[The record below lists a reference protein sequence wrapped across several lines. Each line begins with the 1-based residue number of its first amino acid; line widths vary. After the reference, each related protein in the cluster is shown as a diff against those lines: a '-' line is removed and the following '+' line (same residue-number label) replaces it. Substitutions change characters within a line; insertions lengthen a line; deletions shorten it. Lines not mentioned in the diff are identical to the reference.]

1 MSEPPNELP
10 ADETSGALNRADHRV
25 VAALRGVSKSFGG
38 TVAVDDV
45 SFELKSGEVL
55 ALLGENGAGKST
67 CVKLLAGV
75 YRPDRGHTFLEG
87 SNVDLHSPLDAH
99 RRGIAVMHQHP
110 GLFDH
115 LSVAENIFMGN
126 PLKNRWGWLDYS
138 GMTREAVRL
147 LEAVGLSTD
156 PGQPLGRL
164 RTSERQ
170 LVEVAKALAVEA
182 RVLIMDEPTAA
193 LSQREVNRLFDVVD
207 ALRTRRV
214 AMMFVSHRMDEIYRV
229 ADRIAVLRDGRLV
242 AVTPVDR
249 MPRDRA
255 VQLMVGRP
263 LSDLY
268 PRLDEKR
275 GQPVLE
281 VDGLTRSGVF
291 REVSFTLEAGE
302 ILGFGGLVGSGRTE
316 IARVLFGVDQPTGGT
331 IRIANTPV
339 SFRSPADAMKAGI
352 AYVSEDRIGQSLIM
366 DFGILANASLPVIN
380 QATSLGLVQSRK
392 ELGLVKPHLDRLRLR
407 FRQYDQPVSTLS
419 GGNQQ
424 KVVLSKWLAMNPRV
438 ILFDE
443 PTQGVDV
450 QTKAEVHTMI
460 ADLAR
465 HGIAIILISSELP
478 ELVSMS
484 HRILVLKEGQVTGE
498 FDWGDAS
505 QEKIMHAATGATV
518 AQKSLE
524 KADISTAAGVR
535 LSGGVQQSREPGKAS
550 RLRSHPLFRK
560 VFARRE
566 LGLVIAMA
574 AVIVPVSAINPRML
588 SPSNLT
594 ALAMDAALLSIV
606 AAGQML
612 VLITRNIDLSVASI
626 IGLAAYIS
634 ASTLRANP
642 GMNIL
647 LAVGLAC
654 AVGLGCGIVNGL
666 VVTLGRVPAIVVTL
680 GTLALYRGLDSL
692 AAHGTQVS
700 ADQVPA
706 AWLDLTAGSFFGVP
720 SVAIIAGAV
729 LIILALAFRY
739 LSVGRELFA
748 IGSNPD
754 GARLIGIRVQR
765 GVIAAFACAGLLAG
779 FDGALWASR
788 YATIDARVASGFE
801 LTVIAAVVVG
811 GVGIRG
817 GSGTVLGIALGG
829 LTLLVIRNGLTL
841 IRVDPL
847 WLQGVYGLVILGAIT
862 IDAIV
867 ARRSVR
873 RMLPPGEETG
883 KR

>member
-1 MSEPPNELP
+1 MRGLPNEP
-10 ADETSGALNRADHRV
+10 AGQPGDASNWTDHQV
-25 VAALRGVSKSFGG
+25 IAGLRGVSKSFGG

-87 SNVDLHSPLDAH
+87 SNVDLHSPLEAH

-138 GMTREAVRL
+138 GMKREAGRL
-147 LEAVGLSTD
+147 MKAVGLSAD
-156 PGQPLGRL
+156 PDQSLGRL

-170 LVEVAKALAVEA
+170 LVEVAKALAVDA

-193 LSQREVNRLFDVVD
+193 LSQREVNRLFEVVD
-207 ALRTRRV
+207 ALRKRRV
-214 AMMFVSHRMDEIYRV
+214 AMMFVGHRMDEIYRV

-242 AVTPVDR
+242 ATTPADR
-249 MPRDRA
+249 MPRNRA

-268 PRLDEKR
+268 PRLDPER
-275 GQPVLE
+275 GKPVLE
-281 VDGLTRSGVF
+281 VDGLTRSGAF
-291 REVSFTLEAGE
+291 REVSFSLQAGE

-316 IARVLFGVDQPTGGT
+316 IARVLFGVDQPTSGT
-331 IRIANTPV
+331 VRIAKTAV

-380 QATSLGLVQSRK
+380 QATYLGLVQNRK
-392 ELGLVKPHLDRLRLR
+392 ELDLVKPHLDRLRLR
-407 FRQYDQPVSTLS
+407 FRRYDQPVNTLS

-424 KVVLSKWLAMNPRV
+424 KVVLSKWLAMKPRI

-478 ELVSMS
+478 ELVSMC
-484 HRILVLKEGQVTGE
+484 HRILVLKEGRVTGE
-498 FDWGDAS
+498 FDRSDAS
-505 QEKIMHAATGATV
+505 QEKIMQAATGATV
-518 AQKSLE
+518 ADQSFE
-524 KADISTAAGVR
+524 KTDGSGASGFWRSGAARQSYERGKDRR
-535 LSGGVQQSREPGKAS
+535 LPF
-550 RLRSHPLFRK
+550 HPLFRK
-560 VFARRE
+560 AFARRE
-566 LGLVIAMA
+566 LGLVIAIA
-574 AVIVPVSAINPRML
+574 AVIVPVSAINPRVL
-588 SPSNLT
+588 SASNLI

-642 GMNIL
+642 GLDIL

-654 AVGLGCGIVNGL
+654 VVGLGCGIVNGL
-666 VVTLGRVPAIVVTL
+666 VVTFGRVPAIVVTL

-706 AWLDLTAGSFFGVP
+706 AWLDLTAGSFFGLP

-765 GVIAAFACAGLLAG
+765 GVVAAFACAGLLAG

-841 IRVDPL
+841 VRVDPL

-867 ARRSVR
+867 ARRSVG
-873 RMLPPGEETG
+873 RMLSPGQDTG

>member
-1 MSEPPNELP
+1 MSFT
-10 ADETSGALNRADHRV
+10 DTDHFPGTDPEV

-126 PLKNRWGWLDYS
+126 PLKNRWGWLDYT
-138 GMTREAVRL
+138 GMNREAVRL
-147 LEAVGLSTD
+147 LEAVGLSID
-156 PGQPLGRL
+156 PDQPLGRL

-170 LVEVAKALAVEA
+170 LVEVAKALAVDA

-193 LSQREVNRLFDVVD
+193 LSQREVDRLFDVVD
-207 ALRTRRV
+207 ALRSRHV

-242 AVTPVDR
+242 AVTPVDK

-268 PRLDEKR
+268 PQLDAKR

-281 VDGLTRSGVF
+281 VDGLTRAGVF

-316 IARVLFGVDQPTGGT
+316 IARVLFGVDRPTGGT

-339 SFRSPADAMKAGI
+339 SFRSPAEAMKAGI

-366 DFGILANASLPVIN
+366 DFAILANASLPVIS
-380 QATSLGLVQSRK
+380 QATLLSLVQNRK
-392 ELGLVKPHLDRLRLR
+392 ELGLVKPQLDRLRLR
-407 FRQYDQPVSTLS
+407 FRRYDQPVSTLS
-419 GGNQQ
+419 GGSQQ
-424 KVVLSKWLAMNPRV
+424 KVVLSL
-438 ILFDE
+438 
-443 PTQGVDV
+443 
-450 QTKAEVHTMI
+450 
-460 ADLAR
+460 
-465 HGIAIILISSELP
+465 
-478 ELVSMS
+478 
-484 HRILVLKEGQVTGE
+484 
-498 FDWGDAS
+498 
-505 QEKIMHAATGATV
+505 
-518 AQKSLE
+518 
-524 KADISTAAGVR
+524 
-535 LSGGVQQSREPGKAS
+535 
-550 RLRSHPLFRK
+550 HPLFRK

-588 SPSNLT
+588 SPSNLI

-634 ASTLRANP
+634 ASTLKANP

-654 AVGLGCGIVNGL
+654 AVGLGCRIVNGL

-720 SVAIIAGAV
+720 GVAVIAGAV

-765 GVIAAFACAGLLAG
+765 GVMAAFACAGLLAG

-829 LTLLVIRNGLTL
+829 LTLLMIRNGLTL
-841 IRVDPL
+841 VRVDPL

-873 RMLPPGEETG
+873 RMLPPGREAG